1 MRSWDSRLFRF
12 STHVYCSQRLNDPCG
27 CVILFNTNSSS
38 QGIWSS
44 AQANKLLLVLPSS
57 VDPWCSRKEVYPSEK
72 LTIHYGALKRPFTID
87 TAVLE
92 KRPKLTARHKRDLLL
107 CFMCM
112 SAVQKE
118 VIAGCIDGPIPKGF
132 HPFITFAFTISTPRQ
147 GPVNVTVN
155 PTSPVVWQCV
165 KRLML

>member
-1 MRSWDSRLFRF
+1 MTPAAVSSYSIQTAHHKGFGAQLRRISCSLCFPPPWTPGVRERRSTPL
-12 STHVYCSQRLNDPCG
+12 
-27 CVILFNTNSSS
+27 
-38 QGIWSS
+38 
-44 AQANKLLLVLPSS
+44 
-57 VDPWCSRKEVYPSEK
+57 EK

-92 KRPKLTARHKRDLLL
+92 KRPKLTALHKRDLLL

-147 GPVNVTVN
+147 GPVNVTVK

-165 KRLML
+165 KRLIL

>member
-1 MRSWDSRLFRF
+1 MSNGSHLVGF
-12 STHVYCSQRLNDPCG
+12 STHIYCSQRLNDPCRR
-27 CVILFNTNSSS
+27 VTLFNTNSSS

-44 AQANKLLLVLPSS
+44 AQANKLLLVFPSS
-57 VDPWCSRKEVYPSEK
+57 VDPRCSRKEVYPLEK

-87 TAVLE
+87 TAAME

-118 VIAGCIDGPIPKGF
+118 VIAGCIDGRILKGF
-132 HPFITFAFTISTPRQ
+132 QPFITFAFTISTPP
-147 GPVNVTVN
+147 GGLVNVTVK
-155 PTSPVVWQCV
+155 PTSPAVWQRV
-165 KRLML
+165 KGQML